1 MSDLIVVSDLVK
13 HYPIRRGVIPAT
25 VGYVRAVDGVSFSIP
40 QGETLGL
47 VGESGCGK
55 TTVGRTMLRLVEP
68 TSGQVLFDGRDIFKL
83 GSGEMRRLRRE
94 MQIIFQD
101 PYGSLNPR
109 QTIGAMLQ
117 EPLLVHGAPALPSTD
132 GGSRSGNVAPA
143 SAPNSKRHAARE
155 RAAELLSLVGLPEDS
170 LRRYPHEFSGGQRQR
185 IGLARALAL
194 SPKFVVCD
202 EAVSALDVSVQA
214 QVLNLLA
221 ELQQKLGLTY
231 LFIAHDLTVV
241 RHVSNRVAVM
251 YLGEI
256 VEEADTED
264 IFARPL
270 HPYTQALLASAPV
283 PVPRAERVR
292 TRLHGDIPAA
302 SNPPPGCR
310 FHTRCPIAID
320 ECKLAKPPMIE
331 PHPGH
336 KVACIRVEK

>member
-40 QGETLGL
+40 QGKTLGL

-68 TSGQVLFDGRDIFKL
+68 TAGQVLFDGRDIFNL
-83 GSGEMRRLRRE
+83 GPSEMRRLRRE

-117 EPLLVHGAPALPSTD
+117 EPLLVHGAPASAPAD
-132 GGSRSGNVAPA
+132 GASSGNIPGT
-143 SAPNSKRHAARE
+143 PTRHSKRRAARE
-155 RAAELLSLVGLPEDS
+155 RAAELLGLVGLPEDS

-185 IGLARALAL
+185 IGIARALAL

-241 RHVSNRVAVM
+241 KHVSNRVAVM

-264 IFARPL
+264 IFASPL

-283 PVPRAERVR
+283 PIPRAERVR
-292 TRLHGDIPAA
+292 TRLRGDIPAA

-320 ECKLAKPPMIE
+320 ECKVAKPPMIE

-336 KVACIRVEK
+336 KVACIRLEK